1 MSSTT
6 LVLPQI
12 QSSPDSMPDVLM
24 EVLQEVT
31 LLSNLRD
38 ENIVGYVG
46 SAVVDGVLIILMEYV
61 PGGSLASLLKEFT
74 VLDVAPT
81 QRYVRD
87 VVRGLCFLH
96 RSGVLH
102 QDVKPHNVLL
112 MIDGQCKLTDFGA
125 SAKLGHL
132 HGEANKVQGTPLYMA
147 PEQCMGRACKASDVW
162 SVGVLTYQLLTGKL
176 PYSDAV
182 LDGVNGFRF
191 MYTLGRDETMVPE
204 MSLAIPSSA
213 RAFCE
218 SILKRDPTQRPTADE
233 LLHHP
238 FII

>member
-1 MSSTT
+1 MPR
-6 LVLPQI
+6 LP
-12 QSSPDSMPDVLM
+12 D
-24 EVLQEVT
+24 EV
-31 LLSNLRD
+31 
-38 ENIVGYVG
+38 VGYVG

-102 QDVKPHNVLL
+102 QDIKPHNVLL
-112 MIDGQCKLTDFGA
+112 MTDGQCKLTDFGA
-125 SAKLGHL
+125 SAKLAHL
-132 HGEANKVQGTPLYMA
+132 HGEANKVQGKVQGTPLYMA

-162 SVGVLTYQLLTGKL
+162 AVGVMTYQLLTGKL
-176 PYSDAV
+176 PYSDDV
-182 LDGVNGFRF
+182 LAGVNGFQF

-204 MSLAIPSSA
+204 MPFGIPPMA

-218 SILKRDPTQRPTADE
+218 MIFKRDPTQRPSAEE